1 MRLVRR
7 DRPLAQLGRVRLGHA
22 FDHPFHRRG
31 FPLPLLRGP
40 YPAPV
45 DPSTRGMTCP
55 ATDAID
61 RLGKFGAPPSRP
73 PKTSEIG
80 RASCRERGCQY
91 VEISGGAG
99 GL

>member
-40 YPAPV
+40 YLAPV

-55 ATDAID
+55 ATDAMD
-61 RLGKFGAPPSRP
+61 RLANFGAPPSRP
-73 PKTSEIG
+73 QQTSV
-80 RASCRERGCQY
+80 AKSSC
-91 VEISGGAG
+91 AG
-99 GL
+99 GSLIHLRVGTAFRK